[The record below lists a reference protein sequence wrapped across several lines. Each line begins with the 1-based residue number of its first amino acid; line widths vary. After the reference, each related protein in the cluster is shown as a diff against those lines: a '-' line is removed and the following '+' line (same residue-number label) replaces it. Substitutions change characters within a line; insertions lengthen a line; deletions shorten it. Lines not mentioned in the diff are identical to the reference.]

1 MCGDFPPP
9 YCGFI
14 PRSRLDY
21 SKEKVNFRAPL
32 AIYGECE
39 LILRRNKRDG
49 TIISGKRGLNVA
61 LVIYIEKNV

>member
-32 AIYGECE
+32 AIYGEFE

-49 TIISGKRGLNVA
+49 TIIS
-61 LVIYIEKNV
+61 